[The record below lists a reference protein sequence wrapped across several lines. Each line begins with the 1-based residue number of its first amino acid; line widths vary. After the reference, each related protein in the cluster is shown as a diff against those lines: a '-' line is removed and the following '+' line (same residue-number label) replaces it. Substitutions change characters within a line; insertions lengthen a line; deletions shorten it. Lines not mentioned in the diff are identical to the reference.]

1 MLAHW
6 SSRRSAVPS
15 LNRLIFIAAA
25 IGVLVGWLIGLL
37 PEDAGLRGGVLYAS
51 TLTGAVFVG
60 LLKMVLIPLIFTSI
74 VVGVASLQA
83 HHQVH
88 RVWITTLL
96 FFAFTTAAAMLV
108 ALVAANLFRPGA
120 GMSLAMFAD
129 AMQDFEA
136 RQMTMPE
143 FFRHFLT
150 GLFKN
155 PFEAFTN
162 GDILS
167 VLVFAIFV
175 GVALVAGGQ
184 RYQTILQMMQ
194 ELLDMLLRII
204 SWIMWLAPLGIMAL
218 LTRLVAEQDVTLL
231 ISMLGFIV
239 LVFGTTLFHGA
250 VVLPGILYAVTRRS
264 PLWFFRGSREALIT
278 AFATSSSSA
287 TIPVSLRCAE
297 QNLGVPRRIAGF
309 VIPMGATVNMDGTAL
324 YEAAAALFVANLIGI
339 ELNLVQQLVVF
350 MTAMIASS
358 GAPGIPSA
366 GMVTMVMV
374 LQAVGLPA
382 EAIAIL
388 LPIDRLLDTVR
399 TAVNVEGDI
408 IGSLV
413 VQKLADDGAEY
424 QGA

>member
-1 MLAHW
+1 M
-6 SSRRSAVPS
+6 PS

-25 IGVLVGWLIGLL
+25 IGVLAGWLIGLL

-129 AMQDFEA
+129 AMQNFEA

-231 ISMLGFIV
+231 MSMLGFIV

-309 VIPMGATVNMDGTAL
+309 VIPMGATVNMDG
-324 YEAAAALFVANLIGI
+324 
-339 ELNLVQQLVVF
+339 
-350 MTAMIASS
+350 
-358 GAPGIPSA
+358 
-366 GMVTMVMV
+366 
-374 LQAVGLPA
+374 
-382 EAIAIL
+382 
-388 LPIDRLLDTVR
+388 
-399 TAVNVEGDI
+399 
-408 IGSLV
+408 
-413 VQKLADDGAEY
+413 
-424 QGA
+424 

>member
-1 MLAHW
+1 M
-6 SSRRSAVPS
+6 PS
-15 LNRLIFIAAA
+15 LNRLIFIAAG
-25 IGVLVGWLIGLL
+25 IGILVGWLLGLL
-37 PEDAGLRGGVLYAS
+37 PQEAGLRDGVLYAS
-51 TLTGAVFVG
+51 TLVGAVFIG
-60 LLKMVLIPLIFTSI
+60 LLKMILIPLVFTSI

-96 FFAFTTAAAMLV
+96 YFMLTSALAMLL
-108 ALVAANLFRPGA
+108 ALVVANVLKPGS

-129 AMQDFEA
+129 AMESFEA

-143 FFRHFLT
+143 FFQHFLT

-167 VLVFAIFV
+167 VLMFALFV

-184 RYQTILQMMQ
+184 RYQTILQLMQ

-204 SWIMWLAPLGIMAL
+204 GWIMWLAPLGIMAL
-218 LTRLVAEQDVTLL
+218 LIRLVAEQDVALL
-231 ISMLGFIV
+231 VSMLGFIV
-239 LVFGTTLFHGA
+239 LIFGTTLFHGA
-250 VVLPGILYAVTRRS
+250 VVLPGILYAVTRKS
-264 PLWFFRGSREALIT
+264 PLWFWRGSREAIIT

-287 TIPVSLRCAE
+287 ALPISLRCAQE
-297 QNLGVPRRIAGF
+297 NLGVKRRIAGF
-309 VIPMGATVNMDGTAL
+309 VLPLGATVNMDGTAL
-324 YEAAAALFVANLIGI
+324 YEAAAALFVANLIGA
-339 ELNLVQQLVVF
+339 ELSLVQQLVVF

-399 TAVNVEGDI
+399 TAVNVEGDLV
-408 IGSLV
+408 GSLV

>member
-1 MLAHW
+1 
-6 SSRRSAVPS
+6 VPS
-15 LNRLIFIAAA
+15 LNRLIFIAAG
-25 IGVLVGWLIGLL
+25 IGVLIGWLLGFL
-37 PEDAGLRGGVLYAS
+37 PQEAGLREGVLYGS
-51 TLTGAVFVG
+51 TLVGAVFIG
-60 LLKMVLIPLIFTSI
+60 LLKMILIPLVFTSI

-96 FFAFTTAAAMLV
+96 YFTLTSALAMLL
-108 ALVAANLFRPGA
+108 ALVVANVFKPGA
-120 GMSLAMFAD
+120 GMSLMMFAD
-129 AMQDFEA
+129 AMASFEA

-143 FFRHFLT
+143 FFQHFLS

-155 PFEAFTN
+155 PFEAFAN

-167 VLVFAIFV
+167 VLMFAIFI
-175 GVALVAGGQ
+175 GIALVAGGQ
-184 RYQTILQMMQ
+184 RYQTVLQLMQ

-204 SWIMWLAPLGIMAL
+204 GWIMWLAPLGIMAL
-218 LTRLVAEQDVTLL
+218 LIRLVAEQDVALL
-231 ISMLGFIV
+231 VSMLGFIV
-239 LVFGTTLFHGA
+239 LIFGTTVFHGA
-250 VVLPGILYAVTRRS
+250 VVLPGILYAVTRKS
-264 PLWFFRGSREALIT
+264 PLWFLRGSREALIT

-287 TIPVSLRCAE
+287 ALPITLRCAQE
-297 QNLGVPRRIAGF
+297 NLGVKRRIAGF
-309 VIPMGATVNMDGTAL
+309 VLPLGATVNMDGTAL
-324 YEAAAALFVANLIGI
+324 YEAAAALFVANLIGV
-339 ELNLVQQLVVF
+339 ELTLVQQLVVF

-399 TAVNVEGDI
+399 TAVNVEGDLV
-408 IGSLV
+408 GSLV
-413 VQKLADDGAEY
+413 VQQLADDGAEY

>member
-1 MLAHW
+1 M
-6 SSRRSAVPS
+6 PS

-37 PEDAGLRGGVLYAS
+37 HEEAGLRGGVLYAS
-51 TLTGAVFVG
+51 SLIGSVFIG
-60 LLKMVLIPLIFTSI
+60 LLKMILIPLVFTSI

-96 FFAFTTAAAMLV
+96 FFALTTALAMLL
-108 ALVAANLFRPGA
+108 ALVVANIFKPGA

-129 AMQDFEA
+129 AMQDFEV
-136 RQMTMPE
+136 RQMSMPE
-143 FFRHFLT
+143 FFQHFLS

-155 PFEAFTN
+155 PFQAFTN

-167 VLVFAIFV
+167 VLMFAIFI

-218 LTRLVAEQDVTLL
+218 LIRLVAEQDVTLL
-231 ISMLGFIV
+231 LSMLGFIV
-239 LVFGTTLFHGA
+239 LIFATTLFHGA
-250 VVLPGILYAVTRRS
+250 VVLPALLYAVTRKS

-287 TIPVSLRCAE
+287 TIPISLRCAE

-309 VIPMGATVNMDGTAL
+309 VIPLGATVNMDGTAL
-324 YEAAAALFVANLIGI
+324 YEAAAALFVANLIGV
-339 ELNLVQQLVVF
+339 ELTLVQQLVVF
-350 MTAMIASS
+350 MTAMIASA

>member
-1 MLAHW
+1 M
-6 SSRRSAVPS
+6 PS

-37 PEDAGLRGGVLYAS
+37 PDDAGLRGGVLYAS
-51 TLTGAVFVG
+51 TLIGAVFVG

-129 AMQDFEA
+129 AMQNFEA

-382 EAIAIL
+382 EAVAIL

>member
-1 MLAHW
+1 M
-6 SSRRSAVPS
+6 PS

-184 RYQTILQMMQ
+184 RYQAILQMMQ

>member
-1 MLAHW
+1 M
-6 SSRRSAVPS
+6 PS

-51 TLTGAVFVG
+51 TLIGAVFVG

-129 AMQDFEA
+129 AMQNFEA

-382 EAIAIL
+382 EAVAIL

>member
-1 MLAHW
+1 M
-6 SSRRSAVPS
+6 PS

-184 RYQTILQMMQ
+184 RYQAILQMMQ

-382 EAIAIL
+382 EAVAIL

>member
-1 MLAHW
+1 M
-6 SSRRSAVPS
+6 PS

-25 IGVLVGWLIGLL
+25 IGVHVGWLIGLL

-129 AMQDFEA
+129 AMQNFEA

-250 VVLPGILYAVTRRS
+250 VVLPGILYAVARRS

-382 EAIAIL
+382 EAVAIL

-413 VQKLADDGAEY
+413 VQHLADDGAEY
-424 QGA
+424 QSA

>member
-1 MLAHW
+1 M
-6 SSRRSAVPS
+6 PS

-25 IGVLVGWLIGLL
+25 IGVLAGWLIGLL

-297 QNLGVPRRIAGF
+297 RNLGVPRRIAGF

-382 EAIAIL
+382 EAIDIL

-408 IGSLV
+408 IGSVV
-413 VQKLADDGAEY
+413 VQHLADSSAEY
-424 QGA
+424 QSA

>member
-1 MLAHW
+1 M
-6 SSRRSAVPS
+6 PS

-25 IGVLVGWLIGLL
+25 IGVLAGWLIGLL

-413 VQKLADDGAEY
+413 VQHLADDGAEY
-424 QGA
+424 QSA

>member
-1 MLAHW
+1 M
-6 SSRRSAVPS
+6 PS

-37 PEDAGLRGGVLYAS
+37 PDDAGLRGGVLYAS
-51 TLTGAVFVG
+51 TLIGAVFVG

-129 AMQDFEA
+129 AMQNFEA

>member
-1 MLAHW
+1 M
-6 SSRRSAVPS
+6 PS

-25 IGVLVGWLIGLL
+25 LGVLVGWLLGAM
-37 PEDAGLRGGVLYAS
+37 PEDAGLRGGVLYGS
-51 TLTGAVFVG
+51 TLIGAVFIG
-60 LLKMVLIPLIFTSI
+60 LLKMILIPLVFTSI

-96 FFAFTTAAAMLV
+96 FFAFTSALAMLL
-108 ALVAANLFRPGA
+108 ALVVTNIFKPGA
-120 GMSLAMFAD
+120 GMSLTMFAD
-129 AMQDFEA
+129 AMDAFEA

-143 FFRHFLT
+143 FFQYFLT

-155 PFEAFTN
+155 PFEAFAN

-167 VLVFAIFV
+167 VLMFAIFV

-184 RYQTILQMMQ
+184 RYHTVLQVMQ

-218 LTRLVAEQDVTLL
+218 LIRLVAEQDVALL
-231 ISMLGFIV
+231 VTMLGFIV
-239 LVFGTTLFHGA
+239 VVFGTTLFHGA
-250 VVLPGILYAVTRRS
+250 VTLPGILYAVTRKS
-264 PLWFFRGSREALIT
+264 PLWFWRGSREAIIT

-287 TIPVSLRCAE
+287 TLPISMRCAQE
-297 QNLGVPRRIAGF
+297 NLGVQRRIAGF
-309 VIPMGATVNMDGTAL
+309 VLPLGATMNMDGTAL
-324 YEAAAALFVANLIGI
+324 YEAAAALFVANLIGV
-339 ELNLVQQLVVF
+339 ELSLAQQLVVF
-350 MTAMIASS
+350 LTAMIASS

-413 VQKLADDGAEY
+413 VQKLADDGVEYAGAEEPS
-424 QGA
+424 

>member
-1 MLAHW
+1 M
-6 SSRRSAVPS
+6 PS

-167 VLVFAIFV
+167 VLVFAIFI

-204 SWIMWLAPLGIMAL
+204 GWIMWLAPLGIMAL

-239 LVFGTTLFHGA
+239 LVFATTLFHGA

-413 VQKLADDGAEY
+413 VQHLADDGAEY
-424 QGA
+424 QSA

>member
-1 MLAHW
+1 M
-6 SSRRSAVPS
+6 PS

-231 ISMLGFIV
+231 MSMLGFIV

-382 EAIAIL
+382 EAVAIL

>member
-1 MLAHW
+1 M
-6 SSRRSAVPS
+6 PS

-25 IGVLVGWLIGLL
+25 IGVLAGWLIGLL

-231 ISMLGFIV
+231 ISMLGFIM

-413 VQKLADDGAEY
+413 VQHLADDGAEY
-424 QGA
+424 QSA

>member
-1 MLAHW
+1 M
-6 SSRRSAVPS
+6 PS

-25 IGVLVGWLIGLL
+25 IGVLIGWLLGFL
-37 PEDAGLRGGVLYAS
+37 PEEAGLRGGVLYTS
-51 TLTGAVFVG
+51 TLVGAVFIG
-60 LLKMVLIPLIFTSI
+60 LLKMILIPLVFTSI

-88 RVWITTLL
+88 RVWITALL
-96 FFAFTTAAAMLV
+96 FFTLTSALAMLL
-108 ALVAANLFRPGA
+108 ALVVTNIFKPGA
-120 GMSLAMFAD
+120 GMSLTLFAD
-129 AMQDFEA
+129 AMADFEA

-143 FFRHFLT
+143 FFHHFLS

-167 VLVFAIFV
+167 VLMFAIFV
-175 GVALVAGGQ
+175 GIALVAGGN
-184 RYQTILQMMQ
+184 RYHTILQLMQ
-194 ELLDMLLRII
+194 ELMDMLLRII
-204 SWIMWLAPLGIMAL
+204 SWIMWLAPLGIAAL
-218 LTRLVAEQDVTLL
+218 LIRLVAEQDVALL
-231 ISMLGFIV
+231 TSMLGFIV
-239 LVFGTTLFHGA
+239 LIFATTLFHGA
-250 VVLPGILYAVTRRS
+250 VVLPGILYAVTRKS
-264 PLWFFRGSREALIT
+264 PLWFWRGSREAIIT

-287 TIPVSLRCAE
+287 TIPISLRCAE

-309 VIPMGATVNMDGTAL
+309 VVPLGATINMDGTAL
-324 YEAAAALFVANLIGI
+324 YEAAAALFVANLIGV
-339 ELNLVQQLVVF
+339 ELTLVQQLVVF
-350 MTAMIASS
+350 MTAMIASA

-366 GMVTMVMV
+366 GMVTMIMV

-388 LPIDRLLDTVR
+388 LPIDRLLDTIR
-399 TAVNVEGDI
+399 TAVNVEGDLV
-408 IGSLV
+408 GSLV

>member
-1 MLAHW
+1 M
-6 SSRRSAVPS
+6 PS

-25 IGVLVGWLIGLL
+25 IGILVGWLVGLL
-37 PEDAGLRGGVLYAS
+37 PEDTGLRGGVLYAS
-51 TLTGAVFVG
+51 TLIGAVFVG

-231 ISMLGFIV
+231 MSMLGFIV

>member
-1 MLAHW
+1 M
-6 SSRRSAVPS
+6 PS

>member
-1 MLAHW
+1 M
-6 SSRRSAVPS
+6 PS

-37 PEDAGLRGGVLYAS
+37 PDDAGLRGGVLYAS
-51 TLTGAVFVG
+51 SLIGSVFIG
-60 LLKMVLIPLIFTSI
+60 LLKMILIPLVFTSI

-96 FFAFTTAAAMLV
+96 FFALTTALAMLL
-108 ALVAANLFRPGA
+108 ALVVANIFKPGA

-231 ISMLGFIV
+231 MSMLGFIL

>member
-1 MLAHW
+1 M
-6 SSRRSAVPS
+6 PS

-37 PEDAGLRGGVLYAS
+37 PDDAGLRGGVLYAS
-51 TLTGAVFVG
+51 SLIGSVFIG
-60 LLKMVLIPLIFTSI
+60 LLKMILIPLVFTSI

-96 FFAFTTAAAMLV
+96 FFALTTALAMLL
-108 ALVAANLFRPGA
+108 ALVVANIFKPGA

-129 AMQDFEA
+129 AMQDFEV
-136 RQMTMPE
+136 RQMSMPE
-143 FFRHFLT
+143 FFQHFLS

-155 PFEAFTN
+155 PFQAFTN

-167 VLVFAIFV
+167 VLMFAIFI

-204 SWIMWLAPLGIMAL
+204 SWIMWLAPLGIMTL
-218 LTRLVAEQDVTLL
+218 LIRLVAEQDVTLL
-231 ISMLGFIV
+231 LSMLGFIV
-239 LVFGTTLFHGA
+239 LIFATTLFHGA
-250 VVLPGILYAVTRRS
+250 VVLPALLYAVTRKS
-264 PLWFFRGSREALIT
+264 PLWFFRGSREALVT

-287 TIPVSLRCAE
+287 TIPISLRCAE

-309 VIPMGATVNMDGTAL
+309 VIPLGATVNMDGTAL
-324 YEAAAALFVANLIGI
+324 YEAAAALFVANLIGV
-339 ELNLVQQLVVF
+339 ELTLVQQLVVF
-350 MTAMIASS
+350 MTAMIASA

>member
-1 MLAHW
+1 M
-6 SSRRSAVPS
+6 PS
-15 LNRLIFIAAA
+15 LNRLIFIAAG
-25 IGVLVGWLIGLL
+25 IGILVGWLLGLL
-37 PEDAGLRGGVLYAS
+37 PQEAGLRDGVLYAS
-51 TLTGAVFVG
+51 TLVGAVFIG
-60 LLKMVLIPLIFTSI
+60 LLKMILIPLVFTSI

-96 FFAFTTAAAMLV
+96 YFMLTSALAMLL
-108 ALVAANLFRPGA
+108 ALVVANVLKPGS

-129 AMQDFEA
+129 AMASFEA

-143 FFRHFLT
+143 FFQHFLT

-167 VLVFAIFV
+167 VLMFALFV

-184 RYQTILQMMQ
+184 RYQTILQLMQ

-204 SWIMWLAPLGIMAL
+204 GWIMWLAPLGIMAL
-218 LTRLVAEQDVTLL
+218 LIRLVAEQDVALL
-231 ISMLGFIV
+231 VSMLGFIV
-239 LVFGTTLFHGA
+239 LIFGTTLFHGA
-250 VVLPGILYAVTRRS
+250 VVLPGILYAVTRKL
-264 PLWFFRGSREALIT
+264 PLWFWRGSREAIIT

-287 TIPVSLRCAE
+287 ALPISLRCAQE
-297 QNLGVPRRIAGF
+297 NLGVKRRIAGF
-309 VIPMGATVNMDGTAL
+309 VLPLGATVNMDGTAL
-324 YEAAAALFVANLIGI
+324 YEAAAALFVANLIGA
-339 ELNLVQQLVVF
+339 ELSLVQQLVVF

-399 TAVNVEGDI
+399 TAVNVEGDLV
-408 IGSLV
+408 GSLV
-413 VQKLADDGAEY
+413 VQELADDGAEY